1 MLTSSPDSPLI
12 PQSVLRAAAALGLTY
27 TTLWWRIRRKGLTL
41 DEALACGPPR
51 RRKPVLGVEQQRAA
65 ERAGV
70 TAHTIRKRMATYR
83 CTLAEAEAL
92 GGVRRGDR
100 TMSAGDVVLD
110 FSRLPDLKGGHHA

>member
-1 MLTSSPDSPLI
+1 MVTHSSNGPLV
-12 PQSVLRAAAALGLTY
+12 PQSALRAAAALGLTY

-51 RRKPVLGVEQQRAA
+51 RRKPVLGVEQQQAA

-70 TAHTIRKRMATYR
+70 TAHTIRKRMQAHR